1 MNRRKDALAAA
12 AKDLLAVRDVVRA
25 EPGRQVGTVGY
36 MKAEPGAPN
45 VIPGRVEF
53 PVELRD
59 LDAGTIERMWERIQ
73 QRFGQTD
80 KEEASRRAAP

>member
-1 MNRRKDALAAA
+1 MRAGFRDGPEEWRRDTAPRQH
-12 AKDLLAVRDVVRA
+12 DPREIHSRIGVPA

-45 VIPGRVEF
+45 VLPGRVEF

-59 LDAGTIERMWERIQ
+59 LDAGTIERMWEHIQ
-73 QRFGQTD
+73 RYG
-80 KEEASRRAAP
+80 AR